1 MGAVDAAVLCVAGVG
16 LGKIYLRFAWQV
28 WHLWRWAGSGGVLGQ
43 RLGAVDAAAH
53 CVAGVALGEVHHHFA
68 WQAWRLV
75 TSAFV
80 SRGRRS
86 TYGTGL
92 AVVARLGVAW
102 ARLVAR
108 WFCMRV
114 FKEICDISMKNTY
127 IHIHIHVN

>member
-1 MGAVDAAVLCVAGVG
+1 MALDWLWWRAWVPVA
-16 LGKIYLRFAWQV
+16 
-28 WHLWRWAGSGGVLGQ
+28 
-43 RLGAVDAAAH
+43 AVDAAA
-53 CVAGVALGEVHHHFA
+53 VGVGGVALGDVDLHFA

-102 ARLVAR
+102 ALLVAR

-127 IHIHIHVN
+127 IHIHIYVN